1 MAKLCP
7 FKRTITTREVN
18 SFETVRDEEF
28 CLCDE
33 ERCMAYFLGE
43 YPKCILMKKN
53 R

>member
-1 MAKLCP
+1 M
-7 FKRTITTREVN
+7 ISDV
-18 SFETVRDEEF
+18 ETVEDEEF

-33 ERCMAYFLGE
+33 DRCMAYFPYE